1 MSGLVLSRKL
11 TEQVLL
17 EMQDGSEVLITVS
30 RIDKNQVRLHFE
42 APKEVKIN
50 RIKRNDIDH
59 K

>member
-1 MSGLVLSRKL
+1 
-11 TEQVLL
+11 
-17 EMQDGSEVLITVS
+17 MQDGSEVLITVS

>member
-1 MSGLVLSRKL
+1 MSSLVLSRKL
-11 TEQVLL
+11 MEQVLL

>member
-11 TEQVLL
+11 MEQVLL

-42 APKEVKIN
+42 APQQVKIN
-50 RIKRNDIDH
+50 RIKQNDIDH

>member
-1 MSGLVLSRKL
+1 MSGLVLPRKL

>member
-11 TEQVLL
+11 MEQVLL
-17 EMQDGSEVLITVS
+17 EMQDGTEVLITVS

-42 APKEVKIN
+42 APQQVKIT
-50 RIKRNDIDH
+50 RTKRNNIDH

>member
-11 TEQVLL
+11 MEQILL
-17 EMQDGSEVLITVS
+17 EMQDGTEVLITVT
-30 RIDKNQVRLHFE
+30 RIDKNQVRLYFE
-42 APKEVKIN
+42 APQEIKIN

>member
-11 TEQVLL
+11 MEQVLL
-17 EMQDGSEVLITVS
+17 EMQDGTEVLITVS

-42 APKEVKIN
+42 APQQVKIT
-50 RIKRNDIDH
+50 RIKRNNIDH